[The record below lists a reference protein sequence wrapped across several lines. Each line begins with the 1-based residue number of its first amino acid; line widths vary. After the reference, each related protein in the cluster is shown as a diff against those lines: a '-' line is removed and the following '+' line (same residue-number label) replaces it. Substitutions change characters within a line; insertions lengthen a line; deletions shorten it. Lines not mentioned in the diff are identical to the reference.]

1 VSDPEKTASH
11 IRELERELKQTAESY
26 TEAKTGLFNPDG
38 CIDQINAV
46 LARPEEQVALTRVPL
61 RLNRMGIEVEAGSS
75 EPAAD
80 LDLTELSLGDGL
92 RATIA
97 LVHILRSELPA
108 KEDRL
113 AQAEKYL

>member
-1 VSDPEKTASH
+1 
-11 IRELERELKQTAESY
+11 
-26 TEAKTGLFNPDG
+26 
-38 CIDQINAV
+38 V
-46 LARPEEQVALTRVPL
+46 LARPGEQVALTRVPL

-92 RATIA
+92 RATVA
-97 LVHILRSELPA
+97 LVRISRGELPP